1 MHLFCLLFHFFL
13 GGEGVVL
20 VFYRFILKVTYF
32 LVKQENYAVHPF
44 DKDVPV
50 PSLIV

>member
-1 MHLFCLLFHFFL
+1 MHLFCLLFHFWGFWSCFL
-13 GGEGVVL
+13 KI
-20 VFYRFILKVTYF
+20 ILKVTCF
-32 LVKQENYAVHPF
+32 LAKQENYAVHPF